1 MNFDEFVKTISEC
14 VQDPDK
20 LGGVAETLTTAYKD
34 ALGTTEAYKTN
45 NDKMQQTIDQL
56 RRDNARLYMAS
67 VHTVEMPQEVAEE
80 SRADRVAKYTKIF
93 KNEE

>member
-1 MNFDEFVKTISEC
+1 MNYNEFVQTISDC

-20 LGGVAETLTTAYKD
+20 LAGVAEMLTTAYKD
-34 ALGTTEAYKTN
+34 ALGTTEAYKTS
-45 NDKMQQTIDQL
+45 NDEMQQKIDQL

-67 VHTVEMPQEVAEE
+67 VHSVEVQPEVTEE